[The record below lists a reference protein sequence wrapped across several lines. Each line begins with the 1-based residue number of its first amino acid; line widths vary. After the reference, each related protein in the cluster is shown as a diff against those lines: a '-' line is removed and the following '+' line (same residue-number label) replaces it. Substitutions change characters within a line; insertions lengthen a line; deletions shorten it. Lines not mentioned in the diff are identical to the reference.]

1 MNILQELKQRFEA
14 TLTELV
20 DDPSAELE
28 MIRPAQDARF
38 GDYQANC
45 AMPLGKKLGKP
56 PREIAQQIVSQLQ
69 LNDLCDSP
77 EIAGP
82 GFINLRL
89 LDNWIQAQL
98 RHSVSNERLGVAP
111 TTSPRTYIIDFSSPN
126 VAKPMHVGHIRST
139 VIGDSLCR
147 IFRFLGHK
155 VISDNHFGDW
165 GTQFGMIIYGYRNFV
180 SSEAYEQEP
189 VQE

>member
-1 MNILQELKQRFEA
+1 MNILQELKQRFQA
-14 TLTELV
+14 TLTQLV

-56 PREIAQQIVSQLQ
+56 PRDVAQQIVEQLD
-69 LNDLCDSP
+69 LNDLCDNP

-89 LDNWIQAQL
+89 LDDWIQTQL
-98 RHSVSNERLGVAP
+98 QPVSYTHLTLP
-111 TTSPRTYIIDFSSPN
+111 TNRE
-126 VAKPMHVGHIRST
+126 V
-139 VIGDSLCR
+139 
-147 IFRFLGHK
+147 
-155 VISDNHFGDW
+155 
-165 GTQFGMIIYGYRNFV
+165 
-180 SSEAYEQEP
+180 
-189 VQE
+189 